1 MARHYLEVLSDTIR
15 ENWNEI
21 ALADYRTLTR
31 YTFGDLADNMANLG
45 NIYDQLKLKKG
56 VHVAICGNNCANWA
70 VAYLGTAVWGGVN
83 VCVMPDFQAED
94 IAARARHHTVEAGR
108 THSGVS
114 SVRVRAHMCAP
125 ISRSTSAKSAY
136 CACGSS
142 GKDAIPNFAKIP
154 GSSACL
160 PRSTSSDP
168 ARARSSSV

>member
-1 MARHYLEVLSDTIR
+1 MARHYLEVLSETIR

-94 IAARARHHTVEAGR
+94 IARIVN
-108 THSGVS
+108 HSNAQVLIAAEP
-114 SVRVRAHMCAP
+114 VRKKLAEL
-125 ISRSTSAKSAY
+125 
-136 CACGSS
+136 
-142 GKDAIPNFAKIP
+142 DLP
-154 GSSACL
+154 GICHQF
-160 PRSTSSDP
+160 
-168 ARARSSSV
+168 